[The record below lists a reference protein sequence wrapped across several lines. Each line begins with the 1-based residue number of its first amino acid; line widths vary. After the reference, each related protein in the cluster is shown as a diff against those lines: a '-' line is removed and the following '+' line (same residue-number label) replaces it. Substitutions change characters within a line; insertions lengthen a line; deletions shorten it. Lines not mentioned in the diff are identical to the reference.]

1 MQILITGGTGFIGR
15 RLVAKLLSKGHRLT
29 ILSRQDAKD
38 VRRLLTSEVKPV
50 KSLSAVNPSVAF
62 DAVINLAGEGVMDER
77 WTPARKRQLLDSRVT
92 LTSELV
98 DLIERMESRP
108 GCLISGSAIGFYG
121 GREDAARLEESSESG
136 DDFSAGLCVRWEQ
149 AAQRAEGLGVRVCLV
164 RTGVVLHPGGGA
176 LHEMLPPFRLG
187 IGGPLGSGKQIM
199 SWIHM
204 EDMVNSLLFLLETES
219 AQGAFNA
226 TAPEAVSNKEYS
238 KTLAAA
244 LNRPAF
250 LTMPAMVL
258 KLMLGESSEM
268 VLKGQNVYPERLLS
282 EGYEF
287 AYPQLKPALAHL
299 IDAPLEK
306 K

>member
-29 ILSRQDAKD
+29 VLSRQDAKE

-98 DLIERMESRP
+98 DLIERMENRP
-108 GCLISGSAIGFYG
+108 ACLISGSAIGYYG
-121 GREDAARLEESSESG
+121 GRDDDVRLDESSG
-136 DDFSAGLCVRWEQ
+136 TGNDFSAGLCIRWEQ
-149 AAQRAEGLGVRVCLV
+149 AAQRAESLGLRVCQI
-164 RTGVVLHPGGGA
+164 RTGVVLHPEGGA
-176 LHEMLPPFRLG
+176 LHEMVPPFRLG
-187 IGGPLGSGKQIM
+187 IGGPFGSGKQVM

-204 EDMVNSLLFLLETES
+204 DDMVNALLFLLESET
-219 AQGAFNA
+219 AQGAYNA
-226 TAPEAVSNKEYS
+226 TAPGAVSNKVFA
-238 KTLAAA
+238 KTLAAT

-250 LTMPAMVL
+250 LPMPAVVL

-268 VLKGQNVYPERLLS
+268 LLKGQNVYPEHLLA
-282 EGYEF
+282 EGFQFE
-287 AYPQLKPALAHL
+287 YPDLKTALSQL
-299 IDAPLEK
+299 ITD
-306 K
+306 